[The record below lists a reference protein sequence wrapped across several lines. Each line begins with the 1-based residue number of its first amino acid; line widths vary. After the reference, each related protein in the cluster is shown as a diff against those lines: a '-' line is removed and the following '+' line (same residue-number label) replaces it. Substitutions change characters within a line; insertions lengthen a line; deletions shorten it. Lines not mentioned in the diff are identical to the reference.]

1 MININFTLVVQLVN
15 FLILLV
21 ILNVL
26 LFKPILRVLDERE
39 RLVKESTEIKERFNT
54 LSDEGI
60 SRYENQVLEAKQGA
74 MNIRTGL
81 RAEAMT
87 EFRKQ
92 VLEAKGSSLE
102 ELEKARQE
110 ISREAEKSRCTL
122 VKEAEK
128 LGARIAS
135 KLVGREL

>member
-1 MININFTLVVQLVN
+1 MRNRDPE
-15 FLILLV
+15 
-21 ILNVL
+21 
-26 LFKPILRVLDERE
+26 K
-39 RLVKESTEIKERFNT
+39 
-54 LSDEGI
+54 
-60 SRYENQVLEAKQGA
+60 
-74 MNIRTGL
+74 
-81 RAEAMT
+81 
-87 EFRKQ
+87 
-92 VLEAKGSSLE
+92 E